1 MKKKLFRLLLTLGVI
16 TSMVT
21 TATPVFAV
29 ETNTSTTQSQSAP
42 VEPTDEWA
50 AANGWEYTDYNEY
63 SKTVEDITYK
73 LHYTITYWEDYLER
87 NQLGFGYFTPHWLIT
102 VTDGSNASGTVT
114 IPASID
120 GFPVLTIGRDAFNGN
135 KNITE
140 VVIPEGV
147 QEVAAWTFQYCS
159 NLSKISL
166 PNTLLFIDSHAFTG
180 CNLLTEIT
188 IPASVLSIAFNALP
202 SATNDEPLNITFK
215 GNAPEITYATAEYP
229 SLTLSD
235 NTIINVYEGT
245 TGWDTAAW
253 NNLNI
258 NVIKPEEPVT
268 IPATGITVNPTSVSI
283 KEGETAA
290 VTATVTPDNATDK
303 TVTWVSADSTIA
315 TVDNGTITGVT
326 AGTTTVTATCGNVSA
341 SVAVTVTAET
351 EPDPEEP
358 GTDPG
363 EPTPDPEPGVTLP
376 YTDVTPDAWYYDTV
390 ADVYEKG
397 LMTGMNPTTF
407 APAETLAR
415 AQFAIILYRMESE
428 PDIAFEATFKDV
440 TDGQW
445 YTDAI
450 LWAADASVVTGYSN
464 GNFGPAD
471 KINREQ
477 MATMMFRYANAKGLD
492 TSQRAD
498 FSSYPDA
505 GSVSP
510 FAKDAMSWCVAN
522 GIISGDNGR
531 LNPQDE
537 TARAVCATIISRF
550 YNAYNL

>member
-42 VEPTDEWA
+42 VEPTEEWA
-50 AANGWEYTDYNEY
+50 ATNGWEYTDYNEY
-63 SKTVEDITYK
+63 SKTVGDITYK
-73 LHYTITYWEDYLER
+73 LVYTITYWE
-87 NQLGFGYFTPHWLIT
+87 QHLGINNFSPHWFIF
-102 VTDGSNASGTVT
+102 VSDGSNASGTVT

-120 GFPVLTIGRDAFNGN
+120 GFPVLRIGRDAFNGN

-147 QEVAAWTFQYCS
+147 QEVAMYAFKYCN
-159 NLSKISL
+159 NLSKVSL
-166 PNTLLFIDSHAFTG
+166 PDTLLFIDSVAFEVWRDNG
-180 CNLLTEIT
+180 SMTEVT
-188 IPASVLSIAFNALP
+188 IPASVQGIAWNAFGGRSLSI
-202 SATNDEPLNITFK
+202 TFE
-215 GNAPEITYATAEYP
+215 GNAPELVYSTKGEFD
-229 SLTLSD
+229 LGD
-235 NTIINVYEGT
+235 NGVINVYEGT
-245 TGWDTAAW
+245 TGWDAW
-253 NNLNI
+253 NNTNI

-358 GTDPG
+358 GTDPD

-390 ADVYEKG
+390 ADVYQKG

-531 LNPQDE
+531 LNPQGE

-550 YNAYNL
+550 YNAYHL

>member
-29 ETNTSTTQSQSAP
+29 ETNTSTTQSQSATT
-42 VEPTDEWA
+42 EPTDEWA

-147 QEVAAWTFQYCS
+147 QEIAMYAFQYCD
-159 NLSKISL
+159 NLSKVSL
-166 PNTLLFIDSHAFTG
+166 PNTLLFIDSVAFER
-180 CNLLTEIT
+180 CKSLTEIT
-188 IPASVLSIAFNALP
+188 IPASVQGVAW
-202 SATNDEPLNITFK
+202 NIFMNSGMESVTFE
-215 GNAPEITYATAEYP
+215 GNAPEVIYADGDNHLYLNGVKEIT
-229 SLTLSD
+229 L
-235 NTIINVYEGT
+235 NVYEGT
-245 TGWDTAAW
+245 TGWDTW
-253 NNLNI
+253 TNPV

-326 AGTTTVTATCGNVSA
+326 AGTTTITATCGNVSA

-358 GTDPG
+358 GTDPD

-390 ADVYEKG
+390 ADVYQKG

-531 LNPQDE
+531 LNPQGE

-550 YNAYNL
+550 YNAYHL

>member
-1 MKKKLFRLLLTLGVI
+1 MRKKNLFKRCILGALSMALLV
-16 TSMVT
+16 
-21 TATPVFAV
+21 PVVGAV
-29 ETNTSTTQSQSAP
+29 SPPVVVQAEDISQLP
-42 VEPTDEWA
+42 EPTDEWA
-50 AANGWEYTDYNEY
+50 KANGW
-63 SKTVEDITYK
+63 
-73 LHYTITYWEDYLER
+73 
-87 NQLGFGYFTPHWLIT
+87 
-102 VTDGSNASGTVT
+102 ASGDYGALVKSDGVLLYSLNYTRTFWESQQDIENWHWFIRVEAIDPYAT
-114 IPASID
+114 TGKVVIPSSVD
-120 GFPVLTIGRDAFNGN
+120 GYPVLSIARYAF
-135 KNITE
+135 KNAPISE
-140 VVIPEGV
+140 VVISEGV
-147 QEVAAWTFQYCS
+147 QEVGISAFEGCES
-159 NLSKISL
+159 LKKVSL
-166 PNTLLFIDSHAFTG
+166 PNTMLFLDQAAFYGTG
-180 CNLLTEIT
+180 LEDIT
-188 IPASVLSIAFNALP
+188 VPSSVLGVGESALYGVKLNSIVF
-202 SATNDEPLNITFK
+202 E
-215 GNAPEITYATAEYP
+215 GNAPEVLYN
-229 SLTLSD
+229 SFLNLWS
-235 NTIINVYEGT
+235 NTVINCYSNT
-245 TGWDTAAW
+245 TGWNTENW
-253 NNLNI
+253 TSLNLN
-258 NVIKPEEPVT
+258 VIQNGEPPVVE
-268 IPATGITVNPTSVSI
+268 ATSVSVSPASVTLD
-283 KEGETAA
+283 EGGSAT
-290 VTATVTPDNATDK
+290 VTATVEPSDATDK
-303 TVTWVSADSTIA
+303 TITWASADPSIA
-315 TVDNGTITGVT
+315 TVSNGVITGVK
-326 AGTTTVTATCGNVSA
+326 AGSTTVTATCGNVSA

-505 GSVSP
+505 SSVSDY
-510 FAKDAMSWCVAN
+510 ARDAMSWCVAN

-531 LNPQDE
+531 LNPQGE

-550 YNAYNL
+550 YNAYGLQ

>member
-1 MKKKLFRLLLTLGVI
+1 MRKKNLFKRCILGALSMALLV
-16 TSMVT
+16 
-21 TATPVFAV
+21 PVVGAV
-29 ETNTSTTQSQSAP
+29 SPPVVVQAEDISQLP
-42 VEPTDEWA
+42 EPTDEWA
-50 AANGWEYTDYNEY
+50 AANGWVKEGFDYVKSEGTLLYRLKYT
-63 SKTVEDITYK
+63 T
-73 LHYTITYWEDYLER
+73 TYWEMQENSENWHWFISVEAIDPYATT
-87 NQLGFGYFTPHWLIT
+87 GKVVIPSSVDGY
-102 VTDGSNASGTVT
+102 
-114 IPASID
+114 
-120 GFPVLTIGRDAFNGN
+120 PVLSIARYAF
-135 KNITE
+135 KNAPISE
-140 VVIPEGV
+140 VVISEGV
-147 QEVAAWTFQYCS
+147 QEVGLAAFEGCKSLQS
-159 NLSKISL
+159 VSL
-166 PNTLLFIDSHAFTG
+166 PNSLLFLDQASFSQTG
-180 CNLLTEIT
+180 LKDIT
-188 IPASVLSIAFNALP
+188 IPSSVKAVGTDALYYV
-202 SATNDEPLNITFK
+202 SNSITFE
-215 GNAPEITYATAEYP
+215 GNAPEVLYADDG
-229 SLTLSD
+229 SLS
-235 NTIINVYEGT
+235 VYGDVVVNCYSNT
-245 TGWDTAAW
+245 TGWDQFSLYRLTDQGW
-253 NNLNI
+253 VTSTDINI
-258 NVIKPEEPVT
+258 IQNGEPPVVE
-268 IPATGITVNPTSVSI
+268 ATSVSVSPASVTLD
-283 KEGETAA
+283 EGGSAT
-290 VTATVTPDNATDK
+290 VTATVEPSDATDK
-303 TVTWVSADSTIA
+303 TITWASADPSIA
-315 TVDNGTITGVT
+315 TVSNGVITGVK
-326 AGTTTVTATCGNVSA
+326 AGSTTVTATCGNASA

-397 LMTGMNPTTF
+397 LMTGMDATTF
-407 APAETLAR
+407 APVETLAR

-505 GSVSP
+505 SSVSDY
-510 FAKDAMSWCVAN
+510 ARDAMSWCVAN

-531 LNPQDE
+531 LNPQGE

-550 YNAYNL
+550 YNAYDLQ